1 MLNMHGENTDLRIQ
15 EHHSYHGNNV
25 PNLIS
30 ANENHLKSCEV
41 AVESNSIS
49 VQWTDTS
56 LISTVKNQCTLFQV
70 ANVSLLCFNH

>member
-1 MLNMHGENTDLRIQ
+1 MHSMYGENTDLRIQ
-15 EHHSYHGNNV
+15 EHLSYHGNNI

-56 LISTVKNQCTLFQV
+56 LISKVNNKCTLFQA
-70 ANVSLLCFNH
+70 ANVSLLFFNH